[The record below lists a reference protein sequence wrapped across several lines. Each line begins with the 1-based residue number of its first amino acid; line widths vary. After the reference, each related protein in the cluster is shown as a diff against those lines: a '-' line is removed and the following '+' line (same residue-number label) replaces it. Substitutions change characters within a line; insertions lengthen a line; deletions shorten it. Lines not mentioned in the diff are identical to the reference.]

1 MAIHAHSTPVPAP
14 QRGLLRAFAHPCD
27 LAANHREISGSCL
40 PAQLQPAPAQL
51 SGNSG
56 ILPVAPL
63 ADPENTAAQ
72 SCSASGLAPEEA
84 LASTALTASLP
95 APLPSLTSAFSRRR
109 AIFGAVALAAAPVAI
124 APAAAVAGD
133 FPSTEKGMSAEAGGL
148 QAEFQSVLQAY
159 QAAGERHEEAEAAFV
174 YVEAPDALYARPG
187 DAVLLGFRSPVRSFV
202 ESRRWYAEQDLIDD
216 LRAASFRYMSGRVDE
231 RAVAR
236 RDEIVGAW
244 DRWLD
249 DTKAAEDTC
258 GYTASYEAWV
268 VAQDAYHD
276 FRSRLVDLRTTDRDV
291 MALKARVVLER
302 ASDIAGI
309 DDMLTAAMN
318 TDGIQQEAMAMSLVR
333 DFIGQLGGGHRKA
346 SL

>member
-14 QRGLLRAFAHPCD
+14 QRGLLRAIAHPRD
-27 LAANHREISGSCL
+27 LAANHREMPGSC
-40 PAQLQPAPAQL
+40 PPAQL

-56 ILPVAPL
+56 ILPAHPL
-63 ADPENTAAQ
+63 ADRESTATQ
-72 SCSASGLAPEEA
+72 PCNASGLAPEQA
-84 LASTALTASLP
+84 LASTAAQGLLP

-133 FPSTEKGMSAEAGGL
+133 SPSTEMGMSAEAAEL
-148 QAEFQSVLQAY
+148 QAEFRSVLEAY
-159 QAAGERHEEAEAAFV
+159 QTTSAIHEEAEAAFV
-174 YVEAPDALYARPG
+174 YVEAPEELYARPG
-187 DAVLLGFRSPVRSFV
+187 DAVLLGFRRPVDSG
-202 ESRRWYAEQDLIDD
+202 SKGRRWFAERDLIDD
-216 LRAASFRYMSGRVDE
+216 LRTASFRYISGRVDE
-231 RAVAR
+231 RAAKR

-258 GYTASYEAWV
+258 GYTAAYEAWV

-276 FRSRLVDLRTTDRDV
+276 FRKRLVELRTTDRDV

-302 ASDIAGI
+302 AIDFGGL
-309 DDMLTAAMN
+309 DDMVAAAVKAEGM
-318 TDGIQQEAMAMSLVR
+318 QQEAMAMSLVR
-333 DFIGQLGGGHRKA
+333 DFIGQLGAAHRVSA
-346 SL
+346 